1 MHIAAPEQR
10 GESCLQNNLHE
21 DMAHLFSNVLPAVC
35 ALPSGLEDWV
45 FREETPCL
53 CEKVQNKTEGE
64 KANEM
69 IDKGTA
75 GDKM

>member
-10 GESCLQNNLHE
+10 GQPCLQDLHE
-21 DMAHLFSNVLPAVC
+21 DMAHLFSNVLPAVRT
-35 ALPSGLEDWV
+35 LPSGLEDRV

-53 CEKVQNKTEGE
+53 CEKVQNKTKGE

-69 IDKGTA
+69 IDKGTV
-75 GDKM
+75 GNKM